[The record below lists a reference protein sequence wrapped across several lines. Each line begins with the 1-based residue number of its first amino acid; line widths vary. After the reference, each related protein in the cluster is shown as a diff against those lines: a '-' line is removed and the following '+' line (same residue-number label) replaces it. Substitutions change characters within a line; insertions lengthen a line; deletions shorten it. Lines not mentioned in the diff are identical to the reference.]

1 MNGIYFSGTGNTK
14 YCMEEFAKSTGDRVV
29 SIESDEAIEILRD
42 SDEIAFGYPVYFS
55 DIPYAGLYCRCKIA

>member
-14 YCMEEFAKSTGDRVV
+14 YCMEEFAKSTGDRAVRIA
-29 SIESDEAIEILRD
+29 SEAATATLRD
-42 SDEIAFGYPVYFS
+42 SDDLALGYPVYFS